1 MKAVALAH
9 TATSVPIR
17 SLPAWRIVGVSACHL
32 KSAEILEY
40 VVPHLD
46 PASKEFVRSRC
57 IAAGYKVTF

>member
-32 KSAEILEY
+32 KSRDILDY
-40 VVPHLD
+40 VIPHLD
-46 PASKEFVRSRC
+46 QASKEFVRSRC
-57 IAAGYKVTF
+57 TSAGYKVPF